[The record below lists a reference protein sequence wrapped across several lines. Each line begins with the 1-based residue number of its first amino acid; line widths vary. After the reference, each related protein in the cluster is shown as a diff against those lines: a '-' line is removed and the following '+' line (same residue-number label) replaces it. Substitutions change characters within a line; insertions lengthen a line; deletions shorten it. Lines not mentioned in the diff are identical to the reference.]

1 MNPKMLQEEKKKLE
15 QKLEHINALT
25 TAPLRYIEYVKKHGT
40 PLGKTYKQKLKAA

>member
-1 MNPKMLQEEKKKLE
+1 MNPFMLKKKQEELQRELE
-15 QKLEHINALT
+15 DITRLT